1 MYKELNSTS
10 PKDMLTLNKVF
21 KFSKPEHFQNAL
33 PRNNVAQQYSH
44 EVCQLISLLL
54 KKFDYGFQYQ
64 KGAIFG
70 FGEKKSDDTGTF
82 LKLCDLD
89 DEKINQLNQV
99 RIHNLSEEWSF
110 GLVNYE
116 LDNCGK
122 QNLEYV
128 SRKMILNKSTDLI
141 IKNLSDFRK
150 YWKPAVE
157 IKELKFQWNQKMKE
171 STFSQKLLV
180 LTLNTRNF
188 MI

>member
-1 MYKELNSTS
+1 MVFSIKKEQFLDLV
-10 PKDMLTLNKVF
+10 K
-21 KFSKPEHFQNAL
+21 
-33 PRNNVAQQYSH
+33 
-44 EVCQLISLLL
+44 
-54 KKFDYGFQYQ
+54 
-64 KGAIFG
+64 
-70 FGEKKSDDTGTF
+70 KKSDDTGTF

-99 RIHNLSEEWSF
+99 RIHNLSEEWSV

-128 SRKMILNKSTDLI
+128 SCKMILNKSTDLI